1 MKTMQR
7 VSRRRLLQSSAALFL
22 TSAAGLGLSSPAF
35 AQVDEV
41 KIGMVAP
48 LSGPWARPG
57 ALMRMG
63 AEIAIDE
70 INKAGGIKALGGAKM
85 KLVLADAGD
94 SADKAAAAVR
104 GLLASHPD
112 IIAGSGA
119 WLSSFTLAITEVTE
133 REKLPWMTFSFSD
146 QITNRGFKYVFQT
159 APRASTFANKAAP
172 TEADLAKS
180 AGAPFKNIAAI
191 YDNTPNPSGFIEQFR
206 SAVAPEMGVKLVL
219 DEIYTPPLS
228 DASSLIQRLRRSKP
242 DALYLLATNP
252 QDYKLL
258 LDKIKEY
265 NIRVPLLGHGGQV
278 LDPAVLAA
286 VGPQALEG
294 LITTVAAWPNKHHEA
309 IEKAFIADTKEPFMT
324 QDTIV
329 PYAEMYILKEAL
341 ERTGKLDR
349 VALAETMHSMS
360 LTEAESGYVFAGG
373 VSYDETGLR
382 RGETVM
388 LVQWQ
393 DGRPVL
399 VYPTEIAAAKAEWA
413 R

>member
-1 MKTMQR
+1 MNTLHNPT
-7 VSRRRLLQSSAALFL
+7 RRRLIQSSAALL
-22 TSAAGLGLSSPAF
+22 LGSVAGLGPRAF
-35 AQVDEV
+35 AQGQEI

-57 ALMRMG
+57 VLMRMG

-85 KLVLADAGD
+85 KLVVADAGD

-112 IIAGSGA
+112 VVAGSGA

-133 REKLPWMTFSFSD
+133 REELPWMTFSFSD
-146 QITNRGFKYVFQT
+146 QITSRGFKYVFQT

-172 TEADLAKS
+172 TEAELAKE
-180 AGAPFKNIAAI
+180 AGAKFQNIAAI
-191 YDNTPNPSGFIEQFR
+191 YDNTPNPSGFMEQFR
-206 SAVAPEMGVKLVL
+206 KVVAPEMGVKLVL
-219 DEIYTPPLS
+219 DQVYTPPLS

-252 QDYKLL
+252 QDFKLL

-265 NIRVPLLGHGGQV
+265 NIQVPLLGHGGPV

-286 VGPQALEG
+286 VGPEALEG
-294 LITTVAAWPNKHHEA
+294 FITTVAAWPNKHHEA
-309 IEKAFIADTKEPFMT
+309 IEKKFMAESKEPFMT

-341 ERTGKLDR
+341 ERTGKADR
-349 VALAETMHSMS
+349 VALGKTMHTMS
-360 LTEAESGYVFAGG
+360 LTEAESGYVFPGG
-373 VSYDETGLR
+373 VSFDEKGLR

-388 LVQWQ
+388 LVQYQ
-393 DGRPVL
+393 NGRPVL
-399 VYPTEIAAAKAEWA
+399 VYPSEIAAAKAHWDK
-413 R
+413 

>member
-1 MKTMQR
+1 MNSVR
-7 VSRRRLLQSSAALFL
+7 NSSRRRLIQSSAALL
-22 TSAAGLGLSSPAF
+22 LASLAGVNAPAL
-35 AQVDEV
+35 AQQAGEI

-57 ALMRMG
+57 VLMRAG
-63 AEIAIDE
+63 AEIAIKE
-70 INKAGGIKALGGAKM
+70 INDAGGIKALGGAKM
-85 KLVLADAGD
+85 RLVVADAGD

-104 GLLASHPD
+104 GLIASHPD
-112 IIAGSGA
+112 LIAGSGA

-133 REKLPWMTFSFSD
+133 REKLPWLTFSFSD

-159 APRASTFANKAAP
+159 APRASTFADKAAP
-172 TEADLAKS
+172 TAADLARS
-180 AGAPFKNIAAI
+180 AGARFENIAAI
-191 YDNTPNPSGFIEQFR
+191 YDNTPNPSGFMTQLR
-206 SAVAPEMGVKLVL
+206 DKVAPQMGLKLVL
-219 DEIYTPPLS
+219 DQVYTPPLS
-228 DASSLIQRLRRSKP
+228 DASSLIQRLRRARP

-258 LDKIKEY
+258 LDKLKEY
-265 NIRVPLLGHGGQV
+265 NIKVPLLGHGGPV

-294 LITTVAAWPNKHHEA
+294 FITTVAAWPNKSHEA
-309 IEKAFIADTKEPFMT
+309 IEKEFMAQTKEPFMT

-341 ERTGKLDR
+341 ERTGKADR
-349 VALAETMHSMS
+349 VALGETMHSMT
-360 LTEAESGYVFAGG
+360 LTEAESGHVFPGG
-373 VSYDETGLR
+373 VSFDEKGLR

-393 DGRPVL
+393 NGRPVL
-399 VYPTEIAAAKAEWA
+399 VYPGEIAAAKAEWVK
-413 R
+413 